1 MARTF
6 LEGLAGGLEKS
17 IPLIVAARQR
27 QKDEEDKKEAEAKRT
42 AEALSELKAR
52 YPQLFEEFAA
62 SSATTKDE
70 PVVAQ
75 EGVPPLPMAEGQ
87 AAAPQPQQTI
97 PFDESTLGAGDIK
110 GLMGLFARQREE
122 AQYEEEK
129 QYREGQ
135 AEAGRE
141 RLAQQAQMD
150 KFERALGNRSQ
161 TLSRAALSGVDAPL
175 QSPSQMVNEALLA
188 AGSLPLDQR
197 ESLTRDYEAGVA
209 DLGVQVNKS
218 VYDQEQERL
227 EAADFKGA
235 FANAEGRFKAMFENK
250 EGVRKEGGVSDAD
263 IDTVRSALAKVYP
276 NLNKSRIS
284 EAIESAA
291 EIVRPEFPIPKIS
304 INQKVLER
312 MQNDPSLVTSP
323 NRRDYEPDSVEVDS
337 LVKSPKLMSHLDR
350 YRKENQGQVP
360 PLNDILS
367 GKVGQGQAIRDLKD
381 QREQDRMEGNA
392 LELEYLTLQNV
403 MGNPTTSSALKNN
416 AMGNASAEVRQMF
429 FLDQAKKRYEDGVAA
444 NADEESQIK
453 KYKEM
458 ANMSAGL
465 TGSSMSVGQ
474 APIDPSTGLPKWQF
488 FLSKS
493 YEQDTGKPVA
503 VSVEVIPAPTGI
515 IQLTPAERDL
525 MQKQQ
530 DDLTKA
536 LQPKLPASGPV
547 KTININNNPNRP
559 IQVQPVP

>member
-27 QKDEEDKKEAEAKRT
+27 QKAEEDKKEAEAKRT

-75 EGVPPLPMAEGQ
+75 EGVPPLPMAQGQ

-97 PFDESTLGAGDIK
+97 PFDESTLGMGDIR

-129 QYREGQ
+129 QYGEGQ

-263 IDTVRSALAKVYP
+263 IVTVREALAKVYP
-276 NLNKSRIS
+276 NLDKSRIS

-291 EIVRPEFPIPKIS
+291 EIVAPEFPIPKRSVNLRYLENIATTREGLNLS
-304 INQKVLER
+304 KDHPNLSQYSTENKEALSLAASPSHMHSFKRYVSETGELPDINEVLSGEIGRRFAIGQRQQLSKQEKEQEAQENIQLLQALNGAEPASDYIRSRVLEEKLKEQYESSKEGEEKVKAYR
-312 MQNDPSLVTSP
+312 AYVNSSDTS
-323 NRRDYEPDSVEVDS
+323 NAFDTA
-337 LVKSPKLMSHLDR
+337 KNKIAFT
-350 YRKENQGQVP
+350 P
-360 PLNDILS
+360 PL
-367 GKVGQGQAIRDLKD
+367 
-381 QREQDRMEGNA
+381 
-392 LELEYLTLQNV
+392 
-403 MGNPTTSSALKNN
+403 
-416 AMGNASAEVRQMF
+416 
-429 FLDQAKKRYEDGVAA
+429 
-444 NADEESQIK
+444 
-453 KYKEM
+453 
-458 ANMSAGL
+458 
-465 TGSSMSVGQ
+465 
-474 APIDPSTGLPKWQF
+474 DPKTGLPKWQF
-488 FLSKS
+488 FKRPRIDPETREIAGYDIEVL
-493 YEQDTGKPVA
+493 EMPVEMG
-503 VSVEVIPAPTGI
+503 V
-515 IQLTPAERDL
+515 LTPEEKQEKDRQLEQFNQFLNSPFKASETKFLPLSPEILKKVGIPNANIEVER
-525 MQKQQ
+525 Q
-530 DDLTKA
+530 D
-536 LQPKLPASGPV
+536 
-547 KTININNNPNRP
+547 
-559 IQVQPVP
+559 

>member
-6 LEGLAGGLEKS
+6 LEGLAGGIEKS

-27 QKDEEDKKEAEAKRT
+27 QKAEEDKKEEEAKRT

-52 YPQLFEEFAA
+52 YPQLFEGFAA

-87 AAAPQPQQTI
+87 AAATPQQTI
-97 PFDESTLGAGDIK
+97 PFDESNLGVGDIK
-110 GLMGLFARQREE
+110 GLMGRFARQREE
-122 AQYEEEK
+122 AQYEKEK
-129 QYREGQ
+129 QYREDQ
-135 AEAGRE
+135 AAAGRE
-141 RLAQQAQMD
+141 RLAQNEIMN
-150 KFERALGNRSQ
+150 KFERAQENRRAVA
-161 TLSRAALSGVDAPL
+161 SRAALRNEELSPEKSADLDMYRDAF
-175 QSPSQMVNEALLA
+175 LA
-188 AGSLPLDQR
+188 EGSLPLDQR
-197 ESLTRDYEAGVA
+197 RSLLQDYKSGVA
-209 DLGVQVNKS
+209 DLGLQVDKS
-218 VYDQEQERL
+218 VYDQDQERL
-227 EAADFKGA
+227 EATDFRGA
-235 FANAEGRFKAMFENK
+235 FANAEGRFRTMLEN
-250 EGVRKEGGVSDAD
+250 KEGGVSKDD

-276 NLNKSRIS
+276 NLDKSRIS

-304 INQKVLER
+304 INQRVLEK

-323 NRRDYEPDSVEVDS
+323 NRRDYELNSVEVDS

-350 YRKENQGQVP
+350 YRKENQGQIP

-367 GKVGQGQAIRDLKD
+367 GKVGQEQAIRDLKD

-392 LELEYLTLQNV
+392 LELEYFDLQNV
-403 MGNPTTSSALKNN
+403 MSNAAASAARKGN
-416 AMGNASAEVRQMF
+416 AMRSASPEVRQMF
-429 FLDQAKKRYEDGVAA
+429 FLDQAKKRYEEGVAA

-453 KYKEM
+453 RYTEM

-493 YEQDTGKPVA
+493 YLQDSGEPAA
-503 VSVEVIPAPTGI
+503 VSVEVIPAPTSI

-536 LQPKLPASGPV
+536 LQPKLPTSGPV
-547 KTININNNPNRP
+547 RTININNNQ

>member
-27 QKDEEDKKEAEAKRT
+27 QKAEEDKKEEEAKRT

-52 YPQLFEEFAA
+52 FPQLFEEFAA
-62 SSATTKDE
+62 SSTTTKDK

-87 AAAPQPQQTI
+87 AAATPQQTI
-97 PFDESTLGAGDIK
+97 PFDESTLTMGDIK
-110 GLMGLFARQREE
+110 GLMGRFARQREE
-122 AQYEEEK
+122 AQYEKEK
-129 QYREGQ
+129 QYREDQ
-135 AEAGRE
+135 AAAGRE
-141 RLAQQAQMD
+141 RLAQKQLTD
-150 KFERALGNRSQ
+150 KFERALENRSQ

-209 DLGVQVNKS
+209 DLGVQVDNS
-218 VYDQEQERL
+218 VFDQQKKREEQ
-227 EAADFKGA
+227 ADFTGA
-235 FANAEGRFKAMFENK
+235 FANAEGRFRTMLEN
-250 EGVRKEGGVSDAD
+250 KEGGVSDDD
-263 IDTVRSALAKVYP
+263 IDTVRGALAKVYP
-276 NLNKSRIS
+276 NLDKSRIS

-291 EIVRPEFPIPKIS
+291 EIVAPEFPIPKIS
-304 INQKVLER
+304 INQRVLEK
-312 MQNDPSLVTSP
+312 MQSDPLLVTSP
-323 NRRDYEPDSVEVDS
+323 NRRDYELNSVEVDS

-350 YRKENQGQVP
+350 YRKENQGQIP

-367 GKVGQGQAIRDLKD
+367 GKVGQEQAVRDLKA

-392 LELEYLTLQNV
+392 LELEYFDLQNV
-403 MGNPTTSSALKNN
+403 MSNTGVSAARKNS
-416 AMGNASAEVRQMF
+416 AMANASAEVRQMY
-429 FLDQAKKRYEDGVAA
+429 FLDQAKKRYEEGVAA

-453 KYKEM
+453 RYKEM

-465 TGSSMSVGQ
+465 TGSNMSVGQ

-493 YEQDTGKPVA
+493 YEQGTGKPVA
-503 VSVEVIPAPTGI
+503 VSVEVIPAPTSI

-536 LQPKLPASGPV
+536 LQPKLPTSGSV
-547 KTININNNPNRP
+547 KTININNNP

>member
-27 QKDEEDKKEAEAKRT
+27 QKAEEDKKEAEAKRT

-75 EGVPPLPMAEGQ
+75 EGVPPLPMAQGQ
-87 AAAPQPQQTI
+87 AAAAPQQTI
-97 PFDESTLGAGDIK
+97 PFDESTLGVGDIK
-110 GLMGLFARQREE
+110 GLMGRFARQREE
-122 AQYEEEK
+122 AQYEKEK
-129 QYREGQ
+129 QYRENKD
-135 AEAGRE
+135 AEERE
-141 RLAQQAQMD
+141 RLAQKQLTS

-161 TLSRAALSGVDAPL
+161 TLSKAALSGVDAPL
-175 QSPSQMVNEALLA
+175 QSPSQMVTEALLA

-209 DLGVQVNKS
+209 DLGVQVDKS
-218 VYDQEQERL
+218 VFDQQKKREER
-227 EAADFKGA
+227 ADFRGA
-235 FANAEGRFKAMFENK
+235 FANAEGRFRTMLEN
-250 EGVRKEGGVSDAD
+250 KEGGVSDDD

-276 NLNKSRIS
+276 NLDESRIS

-291 EIVRPEFPIPKIS
+291 EIVAPEFPIPKIS
-304 INQKVLER
+304 INQRVLEKL
-312 MQNDPSLVTSP
+312 QSNPLHVTGP
-323 NRRDYEPDSVEVDS
+323 NIRDYDLNSKEVDS
-337 LVKSPKLMSHLDR
+337 LAKSPKLMSHLDR

-367 GKVGQGQAIRDLKD
+367 GKLGQEQAIRDLKD

-392 LELEYLTLQNV
+392 LELEYFDLQNV
-403 MGNPTTSSALKNN
+403 MSNAGVSAARKNS
-416 AMGNASAEVRQMF
+416 AMANASAEVRQMY

-453 KYKEM
+453 RYKEM

-493 YEQDTGKPVA
+493 YLQGSGEPAA
-503 VSVEVIPAPTGI
+503 VSVEVIPAPTSI
-515 IQLTPAERDL
+515 IQLTPTERDL

-536 LQPKLPASGPV
+536 LQPKLPTSGSV
-547 KTININNNPNRP
+547 KTININNNQ

>member
-27 QKDEEDKKEAEAKRT
+27 QKAEEDKKEEEAKRT

-52 YPQLFEEFAA
+52 FPQLFEEFAA
-62 SSATTKDE
+62 SSTTTKDK

-87 AAAPQPQQTI
+87 AAATPQQTI
-97 PFDESTLGAGDIK
+97 PFDESTLTMGDIK
-110 GLMGLFARQREE
+110 GLMGRFARQREE
-122 AQYEEEK
+122 AQYEKEK
-129 QYREGQ
+129 QYREDQ
-135 AEAGRE
+135 AAAGRE
-141 RLAQQAQMD
+141 RLAQKQLTD
-150 KFERALGNRSQ
+150 KFERALENRSQ

-209 DLGVQVNKS
+209 DLGVQVDKS
-218 VYDQEQERL
+218 VFDQQKKREEQ
-227 EAADFKGA
+227 ADFTGA
-235 FANAEGRFKAMFENK
+235 FANAEGRFRTMLEN
-250 EGVRKEGGVSDAD
+250 KEGGVSDDD
-263 IDTVRSALAKVYP
+263 IDTVRGALAKVYP
-276 NLNKSRIS
+276 NLDKSRIS

-291 EIVRPEFPIPKIS
+291 EIVAPEFPIPKIS
-304 INQKVLER
+304 INQRVLEK
-312 MQNDPSLVTSP
+312 MQSDPLLVTSP
-323 NRRDYEPDSVEVDS
+323 NRRDYELNSVEVDS

-350 YRKENQGQVP
+350 YRKENQGQIP

-367 GKVGQGQAIRDLKD
+367 GKVGQEQAVRDLKA

-392 LELEYLTLQNV
+392 LELEYFDLQNV
-403 MGNPTTSSALKNN
+403 MSNTGVSAARKNS
-416 AMGNASAEVRQMF
+416 AMANASAEVRQMY
-429 FLDQAKKRYEDGVAA
+429 FLDQAKKRYEEGVAA

-453 KYKEM
+453 RYKEM

-465 TGSSMSVGQ
+465 TGSNMSVGQ

-493 YEQDTGKPVA
+493 YEQGTGKPVA
-503 VSVEVIPAPTGI
+503 VSVEVIPAPTSI

-536 LQPKLPASGPV
+536 LQPKLPTSGSV
-547 KTININNNPNRP
+547 KTININNNP